1 MTPESGSC
9 DPLCSLD
16 ETSSQEFEESY
27 QPKTDSLKAVAI
39 LGAAA
44 TGAVAIN
51 HSWVA
56 TNQVHQCPL
65 LVYPNFYAAHFTMK
79 YTLFGKMFLN
89 MHIVI
94 VIRFL

>member
-1 MTPESGSC
+1 LTPESGSC

-39 LGAAA
+39 LAAAA

-56 TNQVHQCPL
+56 SNQVHRCPL
-65 LVYPNFYAAHFTMK
+65 LVYPDIYAAHFTMK
-79 YTLFGKMFLN
+79 CTLLGK
-89 MHIVI
+89 
-94 VIRFL
+94 RF